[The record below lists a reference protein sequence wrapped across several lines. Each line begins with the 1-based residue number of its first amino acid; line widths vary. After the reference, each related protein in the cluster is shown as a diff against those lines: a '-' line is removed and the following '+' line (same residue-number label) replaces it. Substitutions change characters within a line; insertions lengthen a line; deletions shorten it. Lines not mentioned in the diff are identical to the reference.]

1 MDVQQL
7 KPLLIQRLP
16 RLRRFARTL
25 TAHGADADDLVQ
37 EACLRAIERAAMLRR
52 QEQLDSWMFSTMRNI
67 WIDEQRRRTVRTGSG
82 LVDSQETDE
91 LRTVADAADALG
103 ARQLTDQILGL
114 PDGLSSV
121 LLLVTVEG
129 YSYRET
135 ADILNIPIGTVMSR
149 MSRAR
154 GMIAQAIGHDGKGER
169 S

>member
-7 KPLLIQRLP
+7 KPLLIEKLP

-25 TAHGADADDLVQ
+25 TADAADADDLVQ
-37 EACLRAIERAAMLRR
+37 EACLRAIERVAKLRR

-91 LRTVADAADALG
+91 LRTVSDAADTLG

-114 PDGLSSV
+114 PEGLSSV

-135 ADILNIPIGTVMSR
+135 AEILNIPIGTVMSR

-154 GMIAQAIGHDGKGER
+154 GMIAKAIGHADQGLKT
-169 S
+169 